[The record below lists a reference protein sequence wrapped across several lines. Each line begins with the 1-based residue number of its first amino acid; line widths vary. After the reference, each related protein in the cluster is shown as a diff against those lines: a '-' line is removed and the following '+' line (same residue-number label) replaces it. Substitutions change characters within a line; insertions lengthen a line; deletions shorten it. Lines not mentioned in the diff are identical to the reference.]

1 MKHSLKDWIIA
12 TRPWSFPASTMPAL
26 LAISYAFYVNKIV
39 PMDVNWWFGVLAL
52 FGAAIFQASG
62 NLISDFYDF
71 QRGVDRKESFGS
83 SRMLVDGIFKPN
95 TILNF
100 GLVLLA
106 VGIVLG
112 LFLAFNSSNHLF
124 WIGGIGVLSTLFYYK
139 LKYMALGDLTIKVIY
154 GFLIAFGTYLVIT
167 NKLEWRILFI
177 VSSIGFLIVNILHAN
192 NLRDIRDDSK
202 ADIKTQAM
210 ILGVKNS
217 ILYYTLLG
225 FGAYLVIILAVI
237 LKILHPVSLIVLL
250 SLPILLKN
258 IKEIRKAAID
268 KPELI
273 KDLDAKSAQLVLI
286 FSLLLTI
293 SNFIA
298 GLVVC
303 I

>member
-12 TRPWSFPASTMPAL
+12 TRPWSFPASTMPAMV
-26 LAISYAFYVNKIV
+26 AISYAFYVNKIV
-39 PMDVNWWFGVLAL
+39 PMDVNWWLGVLAL

-112 LFLAFNSSNHLF
+112 LFLAFKSSYHLF

-139 LKYMALGDLTIKVIY
+139 LKYMALGDLTIKVVY

-177 VSSIGFLIVNILHAN
+177 ASSIGFLIVNILHAN

-250 SLPILLKN
+250 SLPVLLKN

-298 GLVVC
+298 GLVVS

>member
-1 MKHSLKDWIIA
+1 MKHTLKDWVIA
-12 TRPWSFPASTMPAL
+12 ARPWSFPASTMPAL
-26 LAISYAFYVNKIV
+26 VAISYAFYVNKIA
-39 PMDVNWWFGVLAL
+39 PMDVNWWFGILAL

-62 NLISDFYDF
+62 NLIGDFYDF
-71 QRGVDRKESFGS
+71 QRGVDRKESLGA
-83 SRMLVDGIFKPN
+83 SRMLIDGIYKPK

-106 VGIVLG
+106 VGTVLG
-112 LFLAFNSSNHLF
+112 LFLAFNSSYHLF

-139 LKYMALGDLTIKVIY
+139 LKYMALGDLTIKIVY
-154 GFLIAFGTYLVIT
+154 GLLIALGTYLVMT

-177 VSSIGFLIVNILHAN
+177 ASSLGFLIVNILHAN
-192 NLRDIRDDSK
+192 NLRDIQDDSN
-202 ADIKTQAM
+202 ANIKTQAM

-258 IKEIRKAAID
+258 IKEIRKAEID

-273 KDLDAKSAQLVLI
+273 KDLDGKSAQLVLI
-286 FSLLLTI
+286 FSLLLTV

-298 GLVVC
+298 GMLLC
-303 I
+303 

>member
-1 MKHSLKDWIIA
+1 MKHSLKEWIIA
-12 TRPWSFPASTMPAL
+12 TRPWSFPASTMPAMV
-26 LAISYAFYVNKIV
+26 AISYAFYVNKIV
-39 PMDVNWWFGVLAL
+39 PMDVNWWLGVLAL

-112 LFLAFNSSNHLF
+112 LFLVFNSSYHLF

-177 VSSIGFLIVNILHAN
+177 ASSIGFLIVNILHAN

-258 IKEIRKAAID
+258 IKEIRKAAIN

-298 GLVVC
+298 GLVVS